1 MTTFAVVHGAGGS
14 AWEWHLVRD
23 ELAARGHRLVAVDLP
38 SEDESAGLTE
48 HADAVVAA
56 VRDADGAAGADP
68 DRAGAGADE
77 GTRPG
82 GPAEVVLVA
91 HSLGGFV
98 APLVAARIPVR
109 RLVLV
114 AAMVPAPGET
124 AGEWWETS
132 GYRAAARERDAGRRG
147 DSGQQDDPADGDGS
161 DPEAELI
168 ALFMHDLDRELA
180 AEALRRSRD
189 QAERLMSDPWP
200 LPAWPDVPTSFLVLR
215 DDRVFPPSF
224 LHALARDRLGV
235 TADEMPGSHC
245 AYLSRPAELAERL
258 VAYAALEPARR

>member
-14 AWEWHLVRD
+14 AWEWRLVRD
-23 ELAARGHRLVAVDLP
+23 ELAARGHHMVAVDLP
-38 SEDESAGLTE
+38 SDDESADLWAY
-48 HADAVVAA
+48 ADTVAAA
-56 VRDADGAAGADP
+56 VREAGAED
-68 DRAGAGADE
+68 
-77 GTRPG
+77 
-82 GPAEVVLVA
+82 VVVVA

-114 AAMVPAPGET
+114 SAMVPAPGET

-132 GYRAAARERDAGRRG
+132 GYRAAARERDPEP
-147 DSGQQDDPADGDGS
+147 DPAPQHDAGPGA
-161 DPEAELI
+161 AEI
-168 ALFMHDLDRELA
+168 ALFMHDVDPELA

-189 QAERLMSDPWP
+189 QAERSMSDPWP
-200 LPAWPDVPTSFLVLR
+200 LDAWPDVPTSYLALG

-224 LHALARDRLGV
+224 LRAHARERLGV

-258 VAYAALEPARR
+258 VAYAELDSPARR

>member
-1 MTTFAVVHGAGGS
+1 MGMGREGARMTTFAVVHGAGGS

-23 ELAARGHRLVAVDLP
+23 ELAARGHQLVAVDLP
-38 SEDESAGLTE
+38 SEDESAGLWSYADTVV
-48 HADAVVAA
+48 DAV
-56 VRDADGAAGADP
+56 REAGAD
-68 DRAGAGADE
+68 D
-77 GTRPG
+77 
-82 GPAEVVLVA
+82 VVVVA

-114 AAMVPAPGET
+114 SAMVPVPGET

-132 GYRAAARERDAGRRG
+132 GYRTAARERDA
-147 DSGQQDDPADGDGS
+147 DGDHA
-161 DPEAELI
+161 PEEVAGTEDDAGPDAELV
-168 ALFMHDLDRELA
+168 ALFLHDLDPDLA

-200 LPAWPDVPTSFLVLR
+200 LDAWPDVPTSYLALR

-224 LHALARDRLGV
+224 SRAHARERLGV

-258 VAYAALEPARR
+258 IAYAALDSPARR